1 MNTSHRARKGGDSLD
16 KSGKQTDK
24 VNRRKAEER
33 IKGELEIF
41 IRKLMGAK
49 LIEEKTKTF
58 NDKPSG
64 SLPELDIKLEQK
76 ELKEICLRVREQFML
91 EPVLLKL
98 QAPICVLG
106 DLHGQF
112 LDLRKMMEKLGTPPK
127 QKYLFLGD
135 YVDRGAFSLETVTML
150 LAMKVRYPKHIY
162 LLRGNHETR
171 AVNKMY
177 GFFDECKR
185 RFPDDKKNELWT
197 LYQHVFNCMP
207 MSAIIGE
214 KIFCTHG
221 GISEDLLS
229 WKQFDRIIR
238 PTDITDLGLLTDLV
252 WADPCNETK
261 KYEMSPRGIS
271 MVFGQTAVEDFFSN
285 LGIELIVRG
294 HQAVQEGYEFSA
306 DKRCLT
312 IFSAP
317 AYCGEQ
323 DNLAGILAISKNL
336 ECIIYT
342 FKGVGK
348 NAATITQSGAVGGQE
363 KDGAGGGGGTTPVAH
378 SPNANTAIPPA
389 QSPAATTAK
398 IDNKN
403 NGGGGEK
410 GDKAVKDT
418 SSKEKKESSGKE
430 KVKK

>member
-1 MNTSHRARKGGDSLD
+1 MNTGVRSRDALD

-24 VNRRKAEER
+24 SNRRKAEER
-33 IKGELEIF
+33 IKGELESF

-49 LIEEKTKTF
+49 LIDEKTKTLTE
-58 NDKPSG
+58 NKQNG
-64 SLPELDIKLEQK
+64 SIPELDIKLDQK

-112 LDLRKMMEKLGTPPK
+112 LDLRVKMMEKLGPPPK

-207 MSAIIGE
+207 MSAVIGE

-229 WKQFDRIIR
+229 WKQFDRINR

-261 KYEMSPRGIS
+261 RYEMSPRGIS
-271 MVFGQTAVEDFFSN
+271 MVFGQTAVEDFFAN

-306 DKRCLT
+306 DKKCLT

-348 NAATITQSGAVGGQE
+348 NAATITAGGQE
-363 KDGAGGGGGTTPVAH
+363 KDAAH
-378 SPNANTAIPPA
+378 PWHILLPILQFHQWHIPR
-389 QSPAATTAK
+389 QM
-398 IDNKN
+398 
-403 NGGGGEK
+403 
-410 GDKAVKDT
+410 
-418 SSKEKKESSGKE
+418 
-430 KVKK
+430 